1 MIKSLKR
8 YLFDIWFCVGLIWK
22 AAPRAFCL
30 TLLFKGIET
39 SGTVADIFVTKYLIN
54 MIIHSIGNR
63 EGIRYIILLIL
74 VYSLYNMLY
83 RFIESYSRNI
93 AGLITTELIAYL
105 NVSVM
110 RKAVNLDYEYFDMP
124 EKFNEFQRNQNSV
137 ASLGNIVFS
146 VIDLIGSMAMF
157 LSMLACCLSFSV
169 LWTAAAIAVL
179 VPNYVFSVRYGRRG
193 YELEKF
199 QYRREMERG
208 YLFSLFFTKSESQEL
223 RYGNAID
230 NVIDRYQ
237 GLFRELLDEKE
248 AYTVK
253 GKIAGFLCN
262 IPSLCLLPVLS
273 IYVVVKISKG
283 LLSMGDFTYAT
294 QSYGNLGS
302 SLARVMNG
310 ISSVCQYDERIKDF
324 RAYYEHVDKDKVQE
338 GRDIGKIES
347 IEFVDVSFRYPGRE
361 EYVLKNLSLRF
372 GTKEKVAIVGLNGS
386 GKTTIFKLICGFYK
400 PETGKILFN
409 GSSMETYNI
418 EKLRRHMA
426 VLFQEYMIY
435 SLPICENVAVSNLE
449 GRFEEE
455 KIKEA
460 LEMAGFHNAVYDKQ
474 KNINLYVGKEF
485 SGDGIVLSGGQR
497 QKLAIARA
505 FYRKADVIMLDEP
518 SAALDAA
525 SEYQML
531 KNLDCVY
538 NDKLR
543 IMITHK
549 LYNTRHMD
557 KIYCIEKGCVA
568 ESGTHDELMR
578 LKGRYYEMFTVQS
591 REEQCD

>member
-1 MIKSLKR
+1 MKK
-8 YLFDIWFCVGLIWK
+8 YLFDIWFCVEIIRK
-22 AAPRAFCL
+22 AAPRSFFLA
-30 TLLFKGIET
+30 LLFKGIEI
-39 SGTVADIFVTKYLIN
+39 SGTVVDILVTKYLIN
-54 MIIHSIGNR
+54 MIIHRIGNR
-63 EGIRYIILLIL
+63 EGIKYIILLLL

-83 RFIESYSRNI
+83 QFIESYSRNI
-93 AGLITTELIAYL
+93 AGLITTDLIAYL
-105 NVSVM
+105 SVSVM

-124 EKFNEFQRNQNSV
+124 EKYNEFQRNQNSA

-146 VIDLIGSMAMF
+146 VINLIGSMAMF
-157 LSMLACCLSFSV
+157 LSMLACCISFSV
-169 LWTAAAIAVL
+169 FWTAAAIAVL
-179 VPNYVFSVRYGRRG
+179 VPNYVFSVTYGRRG
-193 YELEKF
+193 YKLEKF
-199 QYRREMERG
+199 QYRSETERG

-223 RYGNAID
+223 RYENAID

-237 GLFRELLDEKE
+237 SLSKELLNEKE
-248 AYTVK
+248 SFTAK

-273 IYVVVKISKG
+273 IYVVIKISNG
-283 LLSMGDFTYAT
+283 LLSIGHFTYVT

-302 SLARVMNG
+302 SLESVMNG

-324 RAYYEHVDKDKVQE
+324 RAYYEHVNKEKVQE
-338 GRDIGKIES
+338 GRNIVKIES
-347 IEFVDVSFRYPGRE
+347 IEFADVSFRYPGRE
-361 EYVLKNLSLRF
+361 EYVLKNLSMRF
-372 GTKEKVAIVGLNGS
+372 GTKEKIAVVGLNGS

-400 PETGKILFN
+400 PESGKILIN
-409 GSSMETYNI
+409 GSDMDTYNI

-435 SLPICENVAVSNLE
+435 SLPICENVAVSNLQGGFE
-449 GRFEEE
+449 GE

-460 LEMAGFHNAVYDKQ
+460 LEMAGFHHAEYDKQ

-485 SGDGIVLSGGQR
+485 SRDGIVLSGGQL

-505 FYRKADVIMLDEP
+505 FYRNADVIMLDEP
-518 SAALDAA
+518 SAALDAV

-531 KNLDCVY
+531 ENLDCVY

-549 LYNTRHMD
+549 LYNTKHMD
-557 KIYCIEKGCVA
+557 KIYCIEEGYVA
-568 ESGTHDELMR
+568 EAGTHDELMR
-578 LKGRYYEMFTVQS
+578 LKGKYYEMFTVQS
-591 REEQCD
+591 REEECE